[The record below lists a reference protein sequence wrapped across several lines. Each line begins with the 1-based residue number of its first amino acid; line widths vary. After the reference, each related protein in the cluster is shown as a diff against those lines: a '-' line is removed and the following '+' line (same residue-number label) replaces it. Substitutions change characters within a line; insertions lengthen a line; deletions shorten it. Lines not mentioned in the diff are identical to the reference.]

1 MSQTTSNQHDPGML
15 DEYDFSK
22 GVQGKYAERYYAPMP
37 KLNLKPNHKAI
48 RDYYATLQQYQQHHI
63 THEGAV
69 SSPVD
74 TLLQV
79 CAKQVNATLV
89 PQYSMHTRKGNRIV
103 IDGAILD
110 EYGLPLAYWEAK
122 DIDDDLSKSV
132 QQKQDAGYP
141 LDNTLFQTP
150 QRAILY
156 QNGQIALDLDI
167 TEPANLI
174 AALQYLF
181 SYVPPALDNWHT
193 AVSDFR
199 EHVPGLASK
208 LKELIEQR
216 HETDPAF
223 KKAFSDFYETCC
235 TSINPELS
243 QDAVEEMLIQHI
255 LTERIFRTV
264 FNNSAFTRRNII
276 AREIE
281 NVVDA
286 LIRQAFSR
294 EEFLKPLDRFYIAI
308 EQAAMLCRD
317 FTQKQHFLN
326 TFYEKFF
333 QGFSTDVADT
343 HGIVYTPQPIVDF
356 MVNSVGHI
364 LKTEFGRSLS
374 DTGVHIIDPFVG
386 TGNFI
391 VRLMQDIQGTALA
404 EKYRHELHC
413 NEVMLLPYY
422 IASLNI
428 EQEFFQRT
436 GTYLPFEGIALAD
449 TFELLEQ
456 QQTEFFTQENTERVE
471 RQKAADMFVVI
482 GNPPYNMGQVNEN
495 DNNKNRKYETMD
507 TLLRETYSQDSKA
520 RNKNA
525 LSDPYIKAILWA
537 SKRIGKEGIVAFV
550 TNNGFLDGIAFDGM
564 RKHLAQD
571 FTKIYHI
578 DLKGNARTSGE
589 RRRKEGGNVFDDQ
602 IRVGVGIS
610 LFVKKAEAVSKPTE
624 IWIYSVDDYLK
635 AREKQQILTDFG
647 NHTNVPMK
655 QVTVDVKHT
664 WLTEGLHI
672 EFDTF
677 TPMGTKEAKA
687 KKSVAT
693 NVIFK
698 TYSRGIIT
706 CRDAWAYN
714 FNQNVLIENILRM
727 SETYNA
733 EVDKWRRQENQREIN
748 VDDFVVYDDTKISW
762 SRDLKVKLK
771 RGTIAEYVKHKVRT
785 SLYRPFTK
793 SNLYF
798 DRTINDVVYVFP
810 SIFPTPQTES
820 ENRVIC
826 LTALGSKKLFHCL
839 MTQQL
844 ADLHLTGDSQ
854 CFPFYTYDEDGT
866 NRQENIT
873 DWALAEFQT
882 RYNDNTITK
891 WDIFHYNY
899 ALLHHTVYREKYEKN
914 LKRDLPHIPF
924 TDDFWG
930 FANAGAALADLHVN
944 YESVPK
950 YDGLKSIETPG
961 MRVDWRV
968 ENIKLS
974 KDKAQLKYNDF
985 LTLDGIPAEVYD
997 YRLGNRSALEWV
1009 VDQYRVKTDKRSG
1022 IVNDPNCETEPQY
1035 IVDLIARVITVSLKT
1050 VEIVKSLPAL

>member
-1 MSQTTSNQHDPGML
+1 
-15 DEYDFSK
+15 
-22 GVQGKYAERYYAPMP
+22 MP
-37 KLNLKPNHKAI
+37 TLNLKPNHKAI

-69 SSPVD
+69 SSPFD

-89 PQYSMHTRKGNRIV
+89 PQYPMHTPKGNRIV

-122 DIDDDLSKSV
+122 DIDDNLSKSV

-150 QRAILY
+150 QRVILY
-156 QNGQIALDLDI
+156 QNGQVALDVDI

-181 SYVPPALDNWHT
+181 SYVPPALNNWHT

-199 EHVPGLASK
+199 EHVPDLASK

-216 HETDPAF
+216 HETDPTF
-223 KKAFSDFYETCC
+223 KKAFFDFYETCR

-243 QDAVEEMLIQHI
+243 QEAVEEMLIQHI

-294 EEFLKPLDRFYIAI
+294 EEFLKPLDRFYVAI
-308 EQAAMLCRD
+308 EQAALLCRD

-333 QGFSTDVADT
+333 QGFSEDVADT

-364 LKTEFGRSLS
+364 LETEFGRSLS

-391 VRLMQDIQGTALA
+391 VRLMQDIQGTAL
-404 EKYRHELHC
+404 ENKYRHELHC
-413 NEVMLLPYY
+413 NEMMLLPYY

-495 DNNKNRKYETMD
+495 DNNKNRKYEIMD
-507 TLLRETYSQDSKA
+507 KRIAETYVQDSTA
-520 RNKNA
+520 TLRNK
-525 LSDPYIKAILWA
+525 LYDPYVKAIRWA
-537 SKRIGKEGIVAFV
+537 SDRIGEEGVVAFI
-550 TNNGFLDGIAFDGM
+550 TNNGFLEGIAFDGM
-564 RKHLAQD
+564 RKQLADD
-571 FTKIYHI
+571 FDAIYVL
-578 DLKGNARTSGE
+578 DLGGNARKGLKVSDA
-589 RRRKEGGNVFDDQ
+589 NVFG
-602 IRVGVGIS
+602 IRVGVSIN
-610 LFVKKAEAVSKPTE
+610 LFVKTKQDSSETPHIFYYRT
-624 IWIYSVDDYLK
+624 DDFWNKKQKFDFLNK
-635 AREKQQILTDFG
+635 CQHIGIVKWQTVRPDAR
-647 NHTNVPMK
+647 
-655 QVTVDVKHT
+655 HT
-664 WLTEGLHI
+664 WLTEGLDP
-672 EFDTF
+672 EFETF
-677 TPMGTKEAKA
+677 IPMGSKKA
-687 KKSVAT
+687 KSAKGKNGET
-693 NVIFK
+693 IFSL
-698 TYSRGIIT
+698 YSSG
-706 CRDAWAYN
+706 
-714 FNQNVLIENILRM
+714 
-727 SETYNA
+727 
-733 EVDKWRRQENQREIN
+733 
-748 VDDFVVYDDTKISW
+748 VVT
-762 SRDLKVKLK
+762 SRDNLVYSFDLPPLQS
-771 RGTIAEYVKHKVRT
+771 RVRT
-785 SLYRPFTK
+785 FIELYNTAVDRKRRHNPKAPVESFIDTNDPRIKWSHRVKQSLKKLESSIYQDTHFRTALYRPFCQQYF
-793 SNLYF
+793 YF
-798 DRTINDVVYVFP
+798 DHFWNERRYQQHR
-810 SIFPTPQTES
+810 IFPTPETAS
-820 ENRVIC
+820 ENRVIIVSDHGFRSGFN
-826 LTALGSKKLFHCL
+826 TL
-839 MTQQL
+839 MTNL
-844 ADLHLTGDSQ
+844 IPDLHTLAASDSFQ
-854 CFPFYTYDEDGT
+854 CFPFYTYNEDGS

-882 RYNDNTITK
+882 HYSDDTITK

-899 ALLHHTVYREKYEKN
+899 ALLHHPVYREKYEKN

-961 MRVDWRV
+961 MKVDWRV
-968 ENIKLS
+968 EKMKLS
-974 KDKAQLKYNDF
+974 KDKTQLKYNDF
-985 LTLDGIPAEVYD
+985 LTLDGIPAEVYG

-1022 IVNDPNCETEPQY
+1022 IVNDPNRETEPQY
-1035 IVDLIARVITVSLKT
+1035 IIDLIARVITVSLKT
-1050 VEIVKSLPAL
+1050 VEIVKSLPTL